1 MNANQFMDLLETV
14 GIPAAFA
21 VGAGWMVW
29 KLFQHLIADVH
40 KKLDVQHSMIVA
52 LIDRV
57 RQMDNDMIR
66 IDSMCRTVLGVQV
79 DVDRIARAD
88 GKKDQRK
95 DWYNRGHTSN
105 DTNYNS
111 FNSSSLCIRF
121 YVVIYD
127 SN

>member
-1 MNANQFMDLLETV
+1 MNPNQFMDLLETV

-40 KKLDVQHSMIVA
+40 KKLDVQHGMIVA
-52 LIDRV
+52 LIDRI

-66 IDSMCRTVLGVQV
+66 IDSMCRTAMGIQV

-88 GKKDQRK
+88 GKKDQRR
-95 DWYNRGHTSN
+95 D
-105 DTNYNS
+105 
-111 FNSSSLCIRF
+111 
-121 YVVIYD
+121 
-127 SN
+127 

>member
-1 MNANQFMDLLETV
+1 MNTNQFMDLLETV

-21 VGAGWMVW
+21 VAAGWMVW

-95 DWYNRGHTSN
+95 D
-105 DTNYNS
+105 
-111 FNSSSLCIRF
+111 
-121 YVVIYD
+121 
-127 SN
+127 

>member
-1 MNANQFMDLLETV
+1 MDTRDFMTILETV

-21 VGAGWMVW
+21 VAAGWMVW
-29 KLFQHLIADVH
+29 KLFQHLISDVH
-40 KKLDVQHSMIVA
+40 KKLDTQHGMIVA

-66 IDSMCRTVLGVQV
+66 IDSMVRTAMGIQV

-95 DWYNRGHTSN
+95 D
-105 DTNYNS
+105 
-111 FNSSSLCIRF
+111 
-121 YVVIYD
+121 
-127 SN
+127 

>member
-1 MNANQFMDLLETV
+1 MNPNQFMDLLETV

-29 KLFQHLIADVH
+29 KLFQHFIADVH
-40 KKLDVQHSMIVA
+40 KKLDTQHGMIVA

-66 IDSMCRTVLGVQV
+66 IDSMCRTAMGIQV

-88 GKKDQRK
+88 GKKDQRR
-95 DWYNRGHTSN
+95 D
-105 DTNYNS
+105 
-111 FNSSSLCIRF
+111 
-121 YVVIYD
+121 
-127 SN
+127 

>member
-1 MNANQFMDLLETV
+1 MNPNQFMDLLETV

-40 KKLDVQHSMIVA
+40 KKLDVQHGMIVA
-52 LIDRV
+52 LIDRI

-95 DWYNRGHTSN
+95 D
-105 DTNYNS
+105 
-111 FNSSSLCIRF
+111 
-121 YVVIYD
+121 
-127 SN
+127 

>member
-1 MNANQFMDLLETV
+1 MDSRDFMTILETV

-21 VGAGWMVW
+21 VAAGWMVW
-29 KLFQHLIADVH
+29 KLFSALIADVH
-40 KKLDVQHSMIVA
+40 KKLDTQHGMIVA

-66 IDSMCRTVLGVQV
+66 IDSMVRTAMGIQV

-95 DWYNRGHTSN
+95 D
-105 DTNYNS
+105 
-111 FNSSSLCIRF
+111 
-121 YVVIYD
+121 
-127 SN
+127 

>member
-1 MNANQFMDLLETV
+1 MDTRDFMTILETV

-21 VGAGWMVW
+21 VAAGWMVW
-29 KLFQHLIADVH
+29 KLFQHLISDVH
-40 KKLDVQHSMIVA
+40 KKLDTQHGMIVA

-66 IDSMCRTVLGVQV
+66 IYSMVRTAMGIQV

-95 DWYNRGHTSN
+95 D
-105 DTNYNS
+105 
-111 FNSSSLCIRF
+111 
-121 YVVIYD
+121 
-127 SN
+127 

>member
-1 MNANQFMDLLETV
+1 MNTNQWMNLLETV

-40 KKLDVQHSMIVA
+40 KKLDTQHSMIVA

-95 DWYNRGHTSN
+95 D
-105 DTNYNS
+105 
-111 FNSSSLCIRF
+111 
-121 YVVIYD
+121 
-127 SN
+127 